1 MLYKF
6 HRIEKIKG
14 SESWLIQCKPDERCI
29 IFHSVDS
36 GTVLALAALFNS
48 IDMLDTTAALIALA
62 CEVERTK
69 VSALMLAENLTSI
82 MNDAVYP
89 FSYLISYQL
98 PEPC

>member
-36 GTVLALAALFNS
+36 GTVLALAALFN
-48 IDMLDTTAALIALA
+48 
-62 CEVERTK
+62 
-69 VSALMLAENLTSI
+69 MLAENLTSI